1 MRYDKCAGIFFA
13 IDSVYSIQFTL
24 YPYTMKQSILST
36 LACFVLLC
44 LVSSVS
50 ARAQGEVESAAP
62 TFGDS
67 FTPEFRVGVSA
78 GLTKNFHKDMGLRV
92 IDDPSCPVFN
102 SIDST
107 WGRSVGLVFVY
118 QHSAISGITAHLLH
132 SIRPGVGTS
141 RLPSAQV
148 ILPSFDPNVDPQVVE
163 QSVSAR
169 TDVRYDLYEFGLM
182 GTLELISTKPVG
194 LGVAFGGAIAH
205 VDVLTATVEQE
216 MTAPENA
223 RFINLENWPTRNEG
237 RVIVFAENE
246 PIQDAASTRLSVR
259 AGAFMDV
266 RPWGPLHITPGL
278 YYDYGLTTVTKD
290 SDWTVNSILLQLD
303 LTIAL

>member
-1 MRYDKCAGIFFA
+1 
-13 IDSVYSIQFTL
+13 
-24 YPYTMKQSILST
+24 MKQPILST
-36 LACFVLLC
+36 LTSFALLFVVSCVC
-44 LVSSVS
+44 LHAQETQEAIGS
-50 ARAQGEVESAAP
+50 AID
-62 TFGDS
+62 DS

-78 GLTKNFHKDMGLRV
+78 GLTKNFHEDMGLRV

-118 QHSAISGITAHLLH
+118 QHGAISGLTAHLLH
-132 SIRPGVGTS
+132 STRPGVGTS

-148 ILPSFDPNVDPQVVE
+148 LLPSSDPNVDPQVVE

-205 VDVLTATVEQE
+205 VDVLAATVEQE
-216 MTAPENA
+216 LLAPENA
-223 RFINLENWPTRNEG
+223 RFINSEDWRTRNEG

-259 AGAFMDV
+259 AGAFVDV
-266 RPWGPLHITPGL
+266 RPWGPLHITPGV
-278 YYDYGLTTVTKD
+278 YYDYGLTSVTKN

-303 LTIAL
+303 LTMAL